1 MRGTKKVGNR
11 SLIDHTKLFIMA
23 MGHNISMINFP
34 ALFSSGQIGALE
46 TKNRVVMPPM
56 VRNYA
61 DEKGLVTQRYI
72 AHIGRIAQGG
82 VGTMILEASFIRQ
95 DGKGFSHELGIHAD
109 EAIPGLRQLV
119 NAAHAY
125 GAVVGPQLYHAGRQT
140 SSKVT
145 GVQPIAPSAI
155 PDPTTNE
162 APRALNVEEIHEI
175 VNDFAFAAGRAK
187 NAGCDFVEIHGA
199 HGYLITQFLS
209 PFSNFR
215 NDQYGG
221 SDEGRMRFMSEVVQ
235 AVRKTVG
242 SGFPIIMRISAN
254 EMVTNGITLED
265 GANIAKKLEEL
276 GVDAIDVSSGN
287 YASFNR
293 GYLITPMS
301 MPDGL
306 EVPFAEWI
314 KSCVKIPVIAVGKI
328 RSPAMADDIIR
339 TGKADF
345 VAIGRSLLADPDW
358 PKKAQ
363 NGHTNLIRSCI
374 ACNEGCIT
382 RLFSNHDVWC
392 TVNPETGREEE
403 FAKPLPKVQ
412 KNVFIVGGGPAGM
425 EAARIAA
432 LRGHKVT
439 LLDEHDH
446 LGGTLLLAAML
457 PNRPGW
463 SELRDYLIG
472 EMKRLGINI
481 RLRTKAT
488 AELAEKEG
496 AEVAIIAIGA
506 SQNPPKIPGIELKNV
521 VLSRDLL
528 DGKARIRGEKVVV
541 MGGGASGALIADF
554 LSRREYDVTIVTS
567 GRKIAKDAPVVVRD
581 LLLDQL
587 QQRNVKMLTN
597 TRILGIEKGKVLIE
611 GPGDSAELPG
621 ELPADT
627 VVASTGAKSNNSL
640 SEELRTFLPQVF
652 VVGDAVQ
659 PRDVTFAM
667 FEGAMAGLSI

>member
-1 MRGTKKVGNR
+1 MLAVTIIV
-11 SLIDHTKLFIMA
+11 
-23 MGHNISMINFP
+23 SMSEFP
-34 ALFSSGQIGALE
+34 ILFSSGKIGALE
-46 TKNRVVMPPM
+46 TKNRIVMPPM

-61 DEKGLVTQRYI
+61 DEKGNVTQRYI
-72 AHIGRIAQGG
+72 AHIDRIARGG
-82 VGTMILEASFIRQ
+82 VGTMILEASFIRP
-95 DGKGFSHELGIHAD
+95 DGKGFSHELGIYTD

-119 NAAHAY
+119 DAAHTY

-155 PDPTTNE
+155 PDPTINE
-162 APRALNVEEIHEI
+162 VPRALNVVEIHEI
-175 VNDFAFAAGRAK
+175 VNDFALAAGRAK
-187 NAGCDFVEIHGA
+187 EAGCDFVEIHGA

-209 PFSNFR
+209 SFSNSR

-242 SGFPIIMRISAN
+242 SRFPVIMRISAN
-254 EMVTNGITLED
+254 EMVTNGITLEY
-265 GANIAKKLEEL
+265 GANISKKLEEL

-293 GYLITPMS
+293 GYMITPMS
-301 MPDGL
+301 MPDGQ

-314 KSCVKIPVIAVGKI
+314 KSCCVKIPVITVGKI
-328 RSPAMADDIIR
+328 RSPAMAEDIIR

-363 NGHTNLIRSCI
+363 DGHANLIRSCI

-382 RLFSNHDVWC
+382 RLFSNQDVWC
-392 TVNPETGREEE
+392 TVNPETGREDE
-403 FAKPLPKVQ
+403 FAKPLPKV
-412 KNVFIVGGGPAGM
+412 KRSVFIVGGGPAGM

-463 SELRDYLIG
+463 SELRDYLVG

-488 AELAEKEG
+488 AELAKKEG

-506 SQNPPKIPGIELKNV
+506 SQSPPKIPGIELKNV

-554 LSRREYDVTIVTS
+554 LSRREYDVTVVTS
-567 GRKIAKDAPVVVRD
+567 GRNIAKDAPVVVRD

-587 QQRNVKMLTN
+587 QQRDVKMLTN

-611 GPGDSAELPG
+611 GPGGSEELPG

-640 SEELRTFLPQVF
+640 PDELRKFLPQVF

-667 FEGAMAGLSI
+667 VEGAMAGLSI

>member
-1 MRGTKKVGNR
+1 MLAVTIIV
-11 SLIDHTKLFIMA
+11 
-23 MGHNISMINFP
+23 SMSEFP
-34 ALFSSGQIGALE
+34 ILFSSGKIGALE
-46 TKNRVVMPPM
+46 TKNRIVMPPM

-61 DEKGLVTQRYI
+61 DEKGNVTQRYI
-72 AHIGRIAQGG
+72 AHIDRIARGG
-82 VGTMILEASFIRQ
+82 VGTMILEASFIRP
-95 DGKGFSHELGIHAD
+95 DGKGFSHELGIYTD
-109 EAIPGLRQLV
+109 EIIPGLRQLV
-119 NAAHAY
+119 DAAHTY

-155 PDPTTNE
+155 PDPTINE
-162 APRALNVEEIHEI
+162 VPRALNVVEIHEI
-175 VNDFAFAAGRAK
+175 VNDFALAAGRAK
-187 NAGCDFVEIHGA
+187 EAGCDFVEIHGA

-209 PFSNFR
+209 SFSNSR

-242 SGFPIIMRISAN
+242 SRFPVIMRISAN
-254 EMVTNGITLED
+254 EMVTNGITLEY
-265 GANIAKKLEEL
+265 GANISKKLEEL

-293 GYLITPMS
+293 GYMITPMS
-301 MPDGL
+301 MPDGQ

-314 KSCVKIPVIAVGKI
+314 KSCCVKIPVITVGKI
-328 RSPAMADDIIR
+328 RSPAMAEDIIR

-363 NGHTNLIRSCI
+363 DGHANLIRSCI

-382 RLFSNHDVWC
+382 RLFSNQDVWC
-392 TVNPETGREEE
+392 TVNPETGREDE
-403 FAKPLPKVQ
+403 FAKPLPKV
-412 KNVFIVGGGPAGM
+412 KRSVFIVGGGPAGM

-463 SELRDYLIG
+463 SELRDYLVG

-488 AELAEKEG
+488 AELAKKEG

-506 SQNPPKIPGIELKNV
+506 SQSPPKIPGIELKNV

-554 LSRREYDVTIVTS
+554 LSRREYDVTVVTS
-567 GRKIAKDAPVVVRD
+567 GRNIAKDAPVVVRD

-587 QQRNVKMLTN
+587 QQRDVKMLTN

-611 GPGDSAELPG
+611 GPGGSEELPG

-640 SEELRTFLPQVF
+640 PDELRKFLPQVF

-667 FEGAMAGLSI
+667 VEGAMAGLSI

>member
-1 MRGTKKVGNR
+1 M
-11 SLIDHTKLFIMA
+11 SE
-23 MGHNISMINFP
+23 FP
-34 ALFSSGQIGALE
+34 ILFSSGKIGALE
-46 TKNRVVMPPM
+46 TKNRIVMPPM

-61 DEKGLVTQRYI
+61 DEKGNVTQRYI
-72 AHIGRIAQGG
+72 AHIDRIARGG
-82 VGTMILEASFIRQ
+82 VGTMILEASFIRP
-95 DGKGFSHELGIHAD
+95 DGKGFSHELGIYTD
-109 EAIPGLRQLV
+109 EIIPGLRQLV
-119 NAAHAY
+119 DAAHTY

-155 PDPTTNE
+155 PDPTINE
-162 APRALNVEEIHEI
+162 VPRALNVVEIHEI
-175 VNDFAFAAGRAK
+175 VNDFALAAGRAK
-187 NAGCDFVEIHGA
+187 EAGCDFVEIHGA

-209 PFSNFR
+209 SFSNSR

-242 SGFPIIMRISAN
+242 SRFPVIMRISAN
-254 EMVTNGITLED
+254 EMVTNGITLEY
-265 GANIAKKLEEL
+265 GANISKKLEEL

-293 GYLITPMS
+293 GYMITPMS
-301 MPDGL
+301 MPDGQ

-314 KSCVKIPVIAVGKI
+314 KSCCVKIPVITVGKI
-328 RSPAMADDIIR
+328 RSPAMAEDIIR

-363 NGHTNLIRSCI
+363 DGHANLIRSCI

-382 RLFSNHDVWC
+382 RLFSNQDVWC
-392 TVNPETGREEE
+392 TVNPETGREDE
-403 FAKPLPKVQ
+403 FAKPLPKV
-412 KNVFIVGGGPAGM
+412 KRSVFIVGGGPAGM

-463 SELRDYLIG
+463 SELRDYLVG

-488 AELAEKEG
+488 AELAKKEG

-506 SQNPPKIPGIELKNV
+506 SQSPPKIPGIELKNV

-554 LSRREYDVTIVTS
+554 LSRREYDVTVVTS
-567 GRKIAKDAPVVVRD
+567 GRNIAKDAPVVVRD

-587 QQRNVKMLTN
+587 QQRDVKMLTN

-611 GPGDSAELPG
+611 GPGGSEELPG

-640 SEELRTFLPQVF
+640 PDELRKFLPQVF

-667 FEGAMAGLSI
+667 VEGAMAGLSI